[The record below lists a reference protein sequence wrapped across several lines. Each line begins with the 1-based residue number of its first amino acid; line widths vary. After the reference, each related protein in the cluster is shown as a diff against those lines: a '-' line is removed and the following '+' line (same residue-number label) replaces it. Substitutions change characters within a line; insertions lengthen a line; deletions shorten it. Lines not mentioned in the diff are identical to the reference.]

1 MDRDEIYEDRKNH
14 KWRVTITEINESG
27 EEKVVHDE
35 LHSSVC
41 MLAEDAESENR
52 MSEIMI
58 NENLAGLASMIAGS
72 QKHRIAARIAI
83 EMMDVERK
91 KNFDMETLLMD
102 MFQSAEGGI
111 Q

>member
-1 MDRDEIYEDRKNH
+1 MNRDETFNERMNH
-14 KWRVTITEINESG
+14 KWRVTITEIDESG
-27 EEKVVHDE
+27 EEKVVHNE

-58 NENLAGLASMIAGS
+58 NENLSGLASMIAAS